1 VGDLIV
7 VLLYGLVQGS
17 IYVLIGMGI
26 TLTFGVT
33 HILNFAHGELVT
45 LGAFGVILMA
55 PQIGVVPAI
64 LVTLIG
70 VTVLSGLAYQ
80 TAFRF
85 TVGNHLTGLMLSLA
99 ILLVAENYL
108 SLKLGTNPREGP
120 SVSGVIEIFGS
131 RIGTARLVVLAVM
144 VPVVAAVW
152 LTLKKTWIGISLRAC
167 SDDPLAAA
175 SVGMAAKR
183 VGFYSFAVG
192 GALAAIAGVAMSTV
206 LAVTP
211 QIGASFV
218 LKGFVVVVIGGLGS
232 PVGALVAGLALGV
245 FESFVTRY
253 VDPSYTTI
261 YAFALM
267 IAVLLVAPE
276 GLFNRKA
283 RRV

>member
-55 PQIGVVPAI
+55 PQIGVWPAV

-70 VTVLSGLAYQ
+70 VTLLSGLAYQ
-80 TAFRF
+80 AAFRF

-108 SLKLGTNPREGP
+108 SLRLGTNPREGP
-120 SVSGVIEIFGS
+120 SISGIITIAGS
-131 RIGTARLVVLAVM
+131 RIGAARLVVLAVM
-144 VPVVAAVW
+144 IPVVGAVW
-152 LTLKKTWIGISLRAC
+152 LTLKKTWVGIALRAC

-206 LAVTP
+206 LSVTP

-218 LKGFVVVVIGGLGS
+218 LKGFVVVIIGGLGS
-232 PVGALVAGLALGV
+232 PLGAVVAGLGLGL